1 MQDGLT
7 VVGNLDRGSSGRSK
21 DGMDA
26 MRKTIKLEE
35 EKQGHFLGNHASSA
49 FASWGYCNKLPQTR
63 WLETTEIDLRTA
75 RGPAV

>member
-49 FASWGYCNKLPQTR
+49 FASWGYCNKLPLTGG
-63 WLETTEIDLRTA
+63 LKI
-75 RGPAV
+75 